1 MSEEIERDC
10 LTLCHAVS
18 ASERVVTVEINQFK
32 PIFASDPI
40 SVYENCLHPFLEIDA
55 VNSDVYFNHT
65 NKWLYIFQLPSCQ
78 DWHLIRRRMMSFML
92 PTYHFASKQ
101 TNSLVS
107 KDVGQAHQSPHGAA
121 CHHTRRTLS
130 HENGCC

>member
-18 ASERVVTVEINQFK
+18 ASERVVAVEINQFK

-55 VNSDVYFNHT
+55 VNSDVLLQSH
-65 NKWLYIFQLPSCQ
+65 KQMVVYIPTTIMPRLASDPSPDDVFHAPHLSFCFQANQ
-78 DWHLIRRRMMSFML
+78 
-92 PTYHFASKQ
+92 
-101 TNSLVS
+101 
-107 KDVGQAHQSPHGAA
+107 
-121 CHHTRRTLS
+121 
-130 HENGCC
+130 